1 MTKTQAR
8 VLARMKELAAQ
19 GTWTGVPSNYG
30 LTIRWTRTQPTPE
43 SIKSAK
49 PCPWPGDDYDRHVF
63 LTLVGQVLIM
73 GVRPCPWVRGT
84 DSPVPY
90 WLAEAVM
97 EDPEL
102 AFDTERRLAMKHARR
117 GGRGG
122 DGVRR

>member
-43 SIKSAK
+43 FIKSGTYS
-49 PCPWPGDDYDRHVF
+49 PYPFEEYDRHVF
-63 LTLVGQVLIM
+63 LTLVGQVVIM
-73 GVRPCPWVRGT
+73 KVSSCPWMRGT
-84 DSPVPY
+84 DGPVPY